1 MTPRHDTSLP
11 SAGLWRGRR
20 ALPVRRQAR
29 KAFFGFCMTVGAGWV
44 LHGDGTFHA
53 QVMEETP
60 SRPCSPVRHTET
72 VMMKRYWLNR
82 VEIEPGPRRR
92 DTLIVAGLPS
102 PASAQIVQV
111 SSGDARNSVGF
122 NLGYFAV
129 RGEDVRID
137 DDVLLANLDDLAFEI
152 GDFSGFSFGGE
163 WLYGIGDFIEAGVG
177 VNYYQKTV
185 PSLYRDFVDV
195 DGTEILQDL
204 KLRVLPITPLCASFH
219 RPRRT
224 GSAIRRRGNWVF
236 HLALHRIR
244 RVRRLLRWHHFPR
257 SLLGGRH
264 RRRSGG
270 ARWRPFPI
278 GDAMTTGV
286 EFRWQKA
293 EGDTDQPRAV

>member
-1 MTPRHDTSLP
+1 
-11 SAGLWRGRR
+11 
-20 ALPVRRQAR
+20 
-29 KAFFGFCMTVGAGWV
+29 
-44 LHGDGTFHA
+44 
-53 QVMEETP
+53 
-60 SRPCSPVRHTET
+60 
-72 VMMKRYWLNR
+72 MMKRYWLNR
-82 VEIEPGPRRR
+82 VKNSSLGLVAGI
-92 DTLIVAGLPS
+92 TLIVAGLPS

-111 SSGDARNSVGF
+111 SRGDARNSVGF

-177 VNYYQKTV
+177 VTYYQKEV

-204 KLRVLPITPLCASFH
+204 KLRVLPITATVRFLPIGRAAPVQPYVGAGIGFFTWRYTESGEFVDFSDGTIF
-219 RPRRT
+219 RDRY
-224 GSAIRRRGNWVF
+224 SADGTAVGP
-236 HLALHRIR
+236 
-244 RVRRLLRWHHFPR
+244 VV
-257 SLLGGRH
+257 LGGVR
-264 RRRSGG
+264 
-270 ARWRPFPI
+270 FPI

-293 EGDTDQPRAV
+293 EGDTDPAESRLIAPKIDLGGWTTSWNLHFMF